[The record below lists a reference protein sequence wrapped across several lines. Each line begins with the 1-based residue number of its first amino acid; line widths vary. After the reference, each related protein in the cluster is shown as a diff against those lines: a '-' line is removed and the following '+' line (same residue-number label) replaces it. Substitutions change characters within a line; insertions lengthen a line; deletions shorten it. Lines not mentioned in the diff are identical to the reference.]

1 MGYGIPKLVD
11 LAQYEPLAA
20 DPRPLQH
27 VARRD
32 RGLMVGRVH
41 GPARVGG
48 GVHRPVLGRLNRDG
62 RYFAAPWRVD
72 DFGLVQTDVFDPES
86 GEYVKLRPLG
96 GGAGLALVERY
107 VSTITPAAAGAAVQP
122 FFVDMPRDFIYGG
135 LLLQG
140 QASVT
145 VAGGTTNGTLDD
157 ENPMEFFERIVFEG
171 TGGGAALQL
180 KNARARHFFRA
191 HHLLVGKEPNAV
203 PLTSAAIGGPTVTSV
218 VLPIWFALPGNQVPP
233 EVAVQSVLDPS
244 EYGKLTLEVDFGLT
258 TDFINGGDRTTTVP
272 AAACDVYVLQ
282 AVNVSITKNR
292 PYRYIETFFLRDQLA
307 ALQTERRLSNP
318 IPVGRPIRYI
328 MLETR
333 NEAANVRQPVDDTL
347 GTVKLFISQTQILR
361 FGATAALMPP
371 NRPLIERNRH
381 DNRVA
386 EAVNPAGLNPLSS
399 RDNPAVGYLMID
411 FAKGGRL
418 DGILDASRFPARG
431 VPIDFLHDV
440 LTASTRQL
448 DVMLGFLVPGGAR

>member
-1 MGYGIPKLVD
+1 MYARPQLID
-11 LAQYEPLAA
+11 LRQLEPMPGERFRDHQTHRREPDMFAGFCKA
-20 DPRPLQH
+20 PRRLSS
-27 VARRD
+27 
-32 RGLMVGRVH
+32 
-41 GPARVGG
+41 
-48 GVHRPVLGRLNRDG
+48 LNRDG
-62 RYFAAPWRVD
+62 TYFAAPWRVD
-72 DFGLVQTDVFDPES
+72 DLGLIQTDLWDAES
-86 GEYVKLRPLG
+86 QQFVKVRPLG

-107 VSTITPAAAGAAVQP
+107 VATITPASAGSAVQP

-145 VAGGTTNGTLDD
+145 VAGGTTNGTLAD

-180 KNARARHFFRA
+180 KNMRGRHFFRA
-191 HHLLVGKEPNAV
+191 HHLLIGKEPNAV
-203 PLTSAAIGGPTVTSV
+203 PLTSAAVGGPTVTSCV
-218 VLPIWFALPGNQVPP
+218 IPIWFALPGQQIPP
-233 EVAVQSVLDPS
+233 EVAIQSVLDPS

-258 TDFINGGDRTTTVP
+258 SDFINGGDRTVTVP
-272 AAACDVYVLQ
+272 AAACDVYALQ

-292 PYRYIETFFLRDQLA
+292 PYRYIETFFLRDQVA

-318 IPVGRPIRYI
+318 IPTGRPIRYI
-328 MLETR
+328 ILGTR
-333 NEAANVRQPVDDTL
+333 NETGNVRQPVDDTL
-347 GTVKLFISQTQILR
+347 GTLKLFISQTLIVR
-361 FGATAALMPP
+361 YGATAALMPP

-381 DNRVA
+381 ENRVFD
-386 EAVNPAGLNPLSS
+386 AVNPVGLNPLSS
-399 RDNPAVGYLMID
+399 RDNPIIGYLPID

-431 VPIDFLHDV
+431 VPIDLLHDV

-448 DVMLGFLVPGGAR
+448 DVLLGFLVPGGAR